1 MISAEKLMTF
11 LSDNQFR
18 IGYAMG
24 VLEMHENQADTDASD
39 MLGKMAKEL
48 DNLCLEI
55 LAEAPREGQK
65 SPDEEIPTN

>member
-1 MISAEKLMTF
+1 MRSVERLMTF

-24 VLEMHENQADTDASD
+24 VLEGHKIETDASV
-39 MLGKMAKEL
+39 MLEKMATDL
-48 DNLCLEI
+48 DDLCLEI

-65 SPDEEIPTN
+65 SPDEETPTN

>member
-1 MISAEKLMTF
+1 MRSVERLMTF

-24 VLEMHENQADTDASD
+24 VLEMHENEADTGASD

-48 DNLCLEI
+48 DGLCLEI
-55 LAEAPREGQK
+55 LAEASREGQK

>member
-1 MISAEKLMTF
+1 MRSAEKLMTF
-11 LSDNQFR
+11 LSDCQFR

-24 VLEMHENQADTDASD
+24 VLEGHGNEADTDASE
-39 MLGKMAKEL
+39 MLGKMAKDL

-65 SPDEEIPTN
+65 SPDEETPTN

>member
-1 MISAEKLMTF
+1 MRSVERLMTF

-24 VLEMHENQADTDASD
+24 VLECLENETDTGASD
-39 MLGKMAKEL
+39 MLGKMAKDL

-65 SPDEEIPTN
+65 SPDEETPTN

>member
-1 MISAEKLMTF
+1 MRSVERLMTF

-24 VLEMHENQADTDASD
+24 VLEMHENEADTGASD

-48 DNLCLEI
+48 DGLCLEI
-55 LAEAPREGQK
+55 LAEASREGPK
-65 SPDEEIPTN
+65 SPDEETPTN